1 MFVFEKDSD
10 YYKFIQS
17 SFASSFILNR
27 EMYEKANPERLVKF
41 VLNYGYLSQKL
52 KKYEYQHFLL
62 EEQDVQNFQ
71 REFRDFIGVIYGE
84 HAKKILE
91 ERPNITP
98 FNIDNFMALDKR
110 IYDNFGANFVH
121 QLLNYDYNLLFQ
133 GIETNLK
140 ATQIIERIINDD
152 NSLKGFKCCIDLVSE
167 TTPHTLYNYSKAFLA
182 YSRFADLFDEIHDKV
197 LTKEQLLDIKD
208 AVVSRPYHITM
219 SSLSETAEFKQKVKD
234 YYDTLLLSATNIEQ
248 VKHAIFGRFFGLDY
262 MNKKA
267 IYSRTNRNI
276 NELLKFYNV
285 DKLIKYHNIQKQLGY
300 SEIDLSETEINI
312 LRVLSA
318 INKIGGAGSA
328 EILGK
333 LYTTLEKAENIIRPS
348 DIEKLI
354 EKIPQI
360 YETDLKRTLSDIDDF
375 ERACKNHK
383 PGIHKV
389 EVPVMSP
396 KGKLIRIPVYQL
408 RGIPFSA
415 LITSVETN
423 LSLPGPNKEDIG
435 LGQNW
440 MEYEN
445 GTSHI
450 SASYITHDIPAAI
463 EFTSRCVFGDKTD
476 KINYLLGKNVNIIS
490 MGPTDIFSTYVP
502 RHPDSTTL
510 ESTNFL
516 FSADLAIRS
525 KSFDGFNEVSVTRYS
540 LDKDRYGAKIIPP
553 GIFKRG
559 DMPSSRILEVA
570 AEFTEYLIENK
581 LVDEGYV
588 TAVVMYNPDFY
599 QEKQSDISS
608 RRKFS
613 ESLNMTINDVEDEK
627 KLISIFT
634 ENVENMLSDDTYD
647 SENQIDEGQNI
658 GVNINVGRG
667 NEDDNPDS
675 GV

>member
-1 MFVFEKDSD
+1 MFIFEKDSD

-27 EMYEKANPERLVKF
+27 AMYEKANPEKLVKF
-41 VLNYGYLSQKL
+41 VLNYGYLGQKL
-52 KKYEYQHFLL
+52 KRYEYQHFLL
-62 EEQDVQNFQ
+62 NESDVQKFQ
-71 REFRDFIGVIYGE
+71 SEFRDFIGIIYGE

-98 FNIDNFMALDKR
+98 FNIDNFMALDKK
-110 IYDNFGANFVH
+110 IYDNFGVNFVH
-121 QLLNYDYNLLFQ
+121 QLLNYDYDILFK
-133 GIETNLK
+133 GIETNLN
-140 ATQIIERIINDD
+140 ASQILERIINDD
-152 NSLKGFKCCIDLVSE
+152 NSLKGFKFCINLVSE
-167 TTPHTLYNYSKAFLA
+167 NTPHTLYNYSKAFLA
-182 YSRFADLFDEIHDKV
+182 YSRFADLFDEIHSKI
-197 LTKEQLLDIKD
+197 LTDGELLDIKD
-208 AVVSRPYHITM
+208 AVVSRPHHITM
-219 SSLSETAEFKQKVKD
+219 TSLDKMGEFKQKVKE

-318 INKIGGAGSA
+318 INKIGGTGSA

-348 DIEKLI
+348 DIERLI

-360 YETDLKRTLSDIDDF
+360 YETDLKRTLVDIDDF
-375 ERACKNHK
+375 EKACKNHT

-396 KGKLIRIPVYQL
+396 KGRLIRIPVYQL

-423 LSLPGPNKEDIG
+423 LSLPGPNKDDIG

-559 DMPSSRILEVA
+559 DMPSARVLEVA

-581 LVDEGYV
+581 LRSEGYV

-599 QEKQSDISS
+599 QEKQNDISS

-613 ESLNMTINDVEDEK
+613 ESLNMTVNDLEDEK
-627 KLISIFT
+627 NLISVFT
-634 ENVENMLSDDTYD
+634 ENVENLLSEKFGD
-647 SENQIDEGQNI
+647 ENQTDEIQ
-658 GVNINVGRG
+658 NVGIG
-667 NEDDNPDS
+667 INSGLENSDENPDS